1 MQRPRIVGLT
11 GLAGSGKDTV
21 RAMLEQEHGFTG
33 LAFADPIRLML
44 GALLHYAGAD
54 PDHMTERELKETAM
68 PQLAGLSYRELAQT
82 LGTEWGRSM
91 RPDLWLRLAQSRLA
105 VLAKDSIEPLRVV
118 ISDVRFINEAAW
130 IQSMGGEIWRVERP
144 GTQPVRQHA
153 SETEMRLIPCD
164 RVLFNHGTMDDLWLA
179 VSRYCEAEVQP

>member
-1 MQRPRIVGLT
+1 MQRPRIIGLT

-21 RAMLEQEHGFTG
+21 RAMLEQDHGFTG

-44 GALLHYAGAD
+44 CALLQYAGAD
-54 PDHMTERELKETAM
+54 ASHMTDRALKEAQM

-82 LGTEWGRSM
+82 LGTEWGRSV
-91 RPDLWLRLAQSRLA
+91 RPDLWLRLAQSRVA
-105 VLAKDSIEPLRVV
+105 VLATESTEPLRVV
-118 ISDVRFINEAAW
+118 ISDVRFLNEATW

-144 GTQPVRQHA
+144 GTQPVRQHS

-164 RVLFNHGTMDDLWLA
+164 RVLFNHGTMDELWLT